1 LLLAGDRHRSVL
13 SDLFSALRIDNR
25 ELTERGSV
33 GSPANPT
40 NRACQLRQG
49 LKASALSTA
58 GHHRTDTS
66 TMIQL
71 AVEHEGAV
79 TPIGNKLNELPKEG
93 VFETDHC
100 LPLVTGCLFRGNANR
115 SEGMKANA
123 L

>member
-1 LLLAGDRHRSVL
+1 VL
-13 SDLFSALRIDNR
+13 SGLFSALRTDYR

-66 TMIQL
+66 TMIEL
-71 AVEHEGAV
+71 AAEHEGAV
-79 TPIGNKLNELPKEG
+79 TPIGNKLNELPKEEG
-93 VFETDHC
+93 VFEADHC
-100 LPLVTGCLFRGNANR
+100 LPCNWLPLPGKC
-115 SEGMKANA
+115 KPI
-123 L
+123 